1 MHVTIKQE
9 GRLER
14 EAVVGLTKSSAQG
27 RCRTPLTASRAAAH
41 RVLSALI
48 AITRPALGAAGN
60 TPAAPMSGTRQVDA
74 ASHNRRGSQ
83 GKAGSS
89 TTDHQPPAASGGITA
104 PQHGGLNLLLLA
116 LLIALGLAALSLVL
130 SRLRS
135 QPEAAAGETARRR
148 TEAETFRNALSPGRL
163 RGGAEALA
171 SAIGVAALLR
181 SASARRG
188 VGRARSTRKR
198 STRLEDAPPAP
209 RAPRAQDAPAVPL
222 TQNKPAALPAQTEPA
237 APAADT
243 GAALAAG
250 VEAFELGAALVEK
263 GDVTGAEAAYRRADE
278 RGHASAASNLGVLL
292 EQRGDLA
299 GAEAAYRR
307 ADERG
312 DATGAFNLAGMLADR
327 NDAFGA
333 EAALRRADQ
342 RGDASA
348 AFHIGTLLEARGD
361 LFSAEAAFRRAD
373 EHDHPSAPSNL
384 GMLLE
389 HRGELDRAE
398 AAYRR
403 ADGRGDAVGAFRLGA
418 LLEKRNDLSGAEAAY
433 ARAAEHGQSYVAELA
448 DAALKL
454 LRSGR

>member
-1 MHVTIKQE
+1 M
-9 GRLER
+9 
-14 EAVVGLTKSSAQG
+14 
-27 RCRTPLTASRAAAH
+27 
-41 RVLSALI
+41 
-48 AITRPALGAAGN
+48 TRPALGAAGN

-116 LLIALGLAALSLVL
+116 LLIALGLAALWLVL

-171 SAIGVAALLR
+171 SAIGLAALLR

-188 VGRARSTRKR
+188 VGRARATRKR

-237 APAADT
+237 VPAADT

-250 VEAFELGAALVEK
+250 VEAFELGAALAEK

-312 DATGAFNLAGMLADR
+312 DATGAFNLARCSRTATTLSVPKRPYDEPTSAETPQGHSTSGRYWKHAAISSPPRRRSAVQTSGIIPLRLRTWACCSSTEASWIVRKPLTGGRTRAGML
-327 NDAFGA
+327 
-333 EAALRRADQ
+333 
-342 RGDASA
+342 
-348 AFHIGTLLEARGD
+348 
-361 LFSAEAAFRRAD
+361 
-373 EHDHPSAPSNL
+373 SAPSSSARSSRSETICRAQK
-384 GMLLE
+384 LLTP
-389 HRGELDRAE
+389 GPPSA
-398 AAYRR
+398 
-403 ADGRGDAVGAFRLGA
+403 
-418 LLEKRNDLSGAEAAY
+418 
-433 ARAAEHGQSYVAELA
+433 ARATW
-448 DAALKL
+448 
-454 LRSGR
+454 RSSQMRR